1 MDNALDFQSVDLL
14 VSQLKELACKAYRGG
29 QAIDQT
35 ELDLHKQL
43 MALGHALIGAIIE
56 RAAEGDVGPTIE
68 KKGRVFKRMPKR
80 TRRYRSIFGEFKIE
94 RYVYGTTPDQAIQAI
109 PLDEHLGLPEN
120 DYSLVFELWIGTH
133 ATESS
138 FHKAVELL
146 ERITTL
152 HVPVDSAERIGNRLG
167 KSAALVLDNPPSIDR
182 ATEAE
187 LLVQTSDNKGIPMVR
202 KQVGPQP
209 PVGAPE
215 ERMGPKPN
223 QKQMACMAG
232 VYTVDRNVR
241 TAQEVI
247 DALFREPTTGEST
260 RAEVKAKNPRYFGAL
275 TKHDSAG
282 NVIGKSAEEQAQQWL
297 TANTLRRHRQGQE
310 IVVMHDG
317 QTSLW
322 NVAQEYQEGWD
333 TIEVLDLMHVLTRI
347 WAAAKIIRPDSQRS
361 YVQELLTLLLSGG
374 EGLMIMGFKNAM
386 RRKGTTKAQSEELG
400 KIVKYLE
407 NNRSRIKYS
416 EYLSKGL
423 PICTGYIEGA
433 CRHVPKDRME
443 KSGMRWKEKGA
454 QSMLNLR
461 CIEASGLW
469 DVLAQTH
476 RKTNLLIYGKERE
489 NYSDQFLAMAS

>member
-1 MDNALDFQSVDLL
+1 MNEALDFQHVDLL
-14 VSQLKELACKAYRGG
+14 VVQLKELVSKAFRSG

-56 RAAEGDVGPTIE
+56 RAGEGNIGPTIE
-68 KKGRVFKRMPKR
+68 KKGRVFNRMPKR
-80 TRRYRSIFGEFKIE
+80 TRRYRSIFGEFKIQ

-120 DYSLVFELWIGTH
+120 DYSLVFELWIGSH

-167 KSAALVLDNPPSIDR
+167 KSAASVLDNPPSIDR

-202 KQVGPQP
+202 KKTEKP
-209 PVGAPE
+209 PVGAPI
-215 ERMGPKPN
+215 ERMGPKPG

-247 DALFREPTTGEST
+247 DALFHEPKSVEPTKS
-260 RAEVKAKNPRYFGAL
+260 EVKAKNPRYFGAL
-275 TKHDSAG
+275 TKHDSDG

-297 TANTLRRHRQGQE
+297 TANTLRRHRGWARDCGYARRPAIALERSSRVPGRLEYDRDFGPDACAYTDLGSREDHSTGFAKFVCSRTANATPLGHRRSDDHGFQE
-310 IVVMHDG
+310 RDE
-317 QTSLW
+317 T
-322 NVAQEYQEGWD
+322 
-333 TIEVLDLMHVLTRI
+333 
-347 WAAAKIIRPDSQRS
+347 QR
-361 YVQELLTLLLSGG
+361 T
-374 EGLMIMGFKNAM
+374 N
-386 RRKGTTKAQSEELG
+386 KGTKQ
-400 KIVKYLE
+400 
-407 NNRSRIKYS
+407 
-416 EYLSKGL
+416 
-423 PICTGYIEGA
+423 
-433 CRHVPKDRME
+433 
-443 KSGMRWKEKGA
+443 
-454 QSMLNLR
+454 
-461 CIEASGLW
+461 
-469 DVLAQTH
+469 
-476 RKTNLLIYGKERE
+476 
-489 NYSDQFLAMAS
+489 

>member
-1 MDNALDFQSVDLL
+1 MNEALDFQNVDLL
-14 VSQLKELACKAYRGG
+14 VVQLKELASKAFCSG

-56 RAAEGDVGPTIE
+56 RAGEGNIGPTIE
-68 KKGRVFKRMPKR
+68 KKGRVFNRMPKR

-120 DYSLVFELWIGTH
+120 DYSLVFELWIGSH

-167 KSAALVLDNPPSIDR
+167 KSATLVLDNPPSIDR

-202 KQVGPQP
+202 KQTEKP
-209 PVGAPE
+209 PVGAPI
-215 ERMGPKPN
+215 ERMGPKPG

-247 DALFREPTTGEST
+247 DALFREPKSVEPTKS
-260 RAEVKAKNPRYFGAL
+260 EVKAKNPRYFGAM
-275 TKHDSAG
+275 TKHDSYG

-297 TANTLRRHRQGQE
+297 TANTLRRHCDGQE

-317 QTSLW
+317 QPSLW
-322 NVAQEYQEGWD
+322 NVAQEYQQGWN
-333 TIEVLDLMHVLTRI
+333 TIEILDLMHVLTRI
-347 WAAAKIIRPDSQRS
+347 WAAAKIIQPDSQSS
-361 YVQELLTLLLSGG
+361 YVREQLTLLLLGT
-374 EGLMIMGFKNAM
+374 EGLMITGFKNAM
-386 RRKGTTKAQSEELG
+386 RRKGTTKAQSNELG

-407 NNRSRIKYS
+407 NNRSRIKYG
-416 EYLSKGL
+416 EYLAKGY

-454 QSMLNLR
+454 QCMLNLR

-469 DVLAQTH
+469 DVLTRTH
-476 RKTNLLIYGKERE
+476 RTANLSIYGMERE
-489 NYSDQFLAMAS
+489 NYSDHFLAMAS